1 MSLSACIVCGHQV
14 SRQAE
19 ACPSCGHGYPG
30 LRATCSS
37 CGDHRISVGTQGFKA
52 GAAAGG
58 FLLAG
63 PVGALIGAAGSGEM
77 RFNCARCGHS
87 WKPTQEEVIRGFYD
101 NDEAE
106 ELLTVHGLKQEKA
119 EAESSKSG
127 FGCLAIIAVGLM
139 IGSITG
145 SFGLWGILWFIVGGF
160 VLIAALA
167 NRSDKSV
174 EQREIEERY
183 RQATVRGADELPSDA
198 VDH

>member
-1 MSLSACIVCGHQV
+1 MSLSTCIVCDHQV

-19 ACPSCGHGYPG
+19 ACPSCGHGHPG
-30 LRATCSS
+30 LRATCPS
-37 CGDHRISVGTQGFKA
+37 CGDNRISVGKQGFKA

-77 RFNCARCGHS
+77 RFNCGRCSHS

-101 NDEAE
+101 SDEAE
-106 ELLTVHGLKQEKA
+106 ELLTVHGLKKEKA

-139 IGSITG
+139 LGSITG
-145 SFGLWGILWFIVGGF
+145 SFGLWGILWFIVGGL
-160 VLIAALA
+160 VLFGALA
-167 NRSDKSV
+167 SRSDKSA
-174 EQREIEERY
+174 EQQEIEEKY
-183 RQATVRGADELPSDA
+183 QKATVRGTDESQSGAPPN
-198 VDH
+198 